1 MMLYLANAFSLQMV
15 KSLDKCQLQIE
26 KVSISQVINLLEH
39 NKIIN
44 AIGHD
49 STMEAFNNLTGLNL
63 STNRINLSLG
73 KGDKLI
79 VMQFVGGRP
88 PEGSILNDIDFLM
101 KNVEFFYIVIK

>member
-1 MMLYLANAFSLQMV
+1 MTIYLANAFSLQMI
-15 KSLDKCQLQIE
+15 KSLDKCNIQVE
-26 KVSISQVINLLEH
+26 KISVNDVENLVSTN
-39 NKIIN
+39 NIIN

-49 STMEAFNNLTGLNL
+49 STMGAFNNLTGFNF

-79 VMQFVGGRP
+79 IMQFIGGRP
-88 PEGSILNDIDFLM
+88 PEGSILNDIGFLM

>member
-49 STMEAFNNLTGLNL
+49 STVEAFNVLTGQNLTA
-63 STNRINLSLG
+63 NRINLSLS
-73 KGDKLI
+73 KGDKML

-88 PEGSILNDIDFLM
+88 PEGAVLQDVNFLL
-101 KNVEFFYIVIK
+101 KNVEFFYITIK

>member
-1 MMLYLANAFSLQMV
+1 MLYLANAFSLQMV